1 MSLLQII
8 VILKHYLF
16 SSPEGFIMNIDFH
29 IQATSGFSL
38 GVIGELI
45 VNIMW
50 ESKSRNFSGADIG
63 TLCGLFIAMALQY
76 FYFIGDGPDVRIFL
90 LTRLRFK

>member
-1 MSLLQII
+1 
-8 VILKHYLF
+8 
-16 SSPEGFIMNIDFH
+16 MNVDYH

-38 GVIGELI
+38 GVISQLI

-50 ESKSRNFSGADIG
+50 DSKNRHFSGADIG

-76 FYFIGDGPDVRIFL
+76 FYFIGDGPNVRLFVRHISI
-90 LTRLRFK
+90 